1 MSSRG
6 SAVIEVAAGLPDVL
20 ACPWVAEHAVEFEPT
35 GRWDPT
41 CPSSSPQGTRP
52 T

>member
-6 SAVIEVAAGLPDVL
+6 SAVIEVAAGLPEVL
-20 ACPWVAEHAVEFEPT
+20 SCPWVAEHAVEFEST
-35 GRWDPT
+35 GRADST
-41 CPSSSPQGTRP
+41 CHSSSPQGTRP